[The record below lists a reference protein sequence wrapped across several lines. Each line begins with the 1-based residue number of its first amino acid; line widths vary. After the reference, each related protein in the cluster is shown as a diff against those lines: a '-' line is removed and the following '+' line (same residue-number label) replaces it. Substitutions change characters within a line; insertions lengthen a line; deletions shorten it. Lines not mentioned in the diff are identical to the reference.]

1 MCDVLLPPGVNPT
14 AFDVNIDLSSGV
26 MVLIV
31 CWQERGMP
39 VPHPNIHGPSAYIPV
54 EEVRA
59 IAHPFVIRYFSSAAA
74 GSFCFQARILQE
86 TNKSELHAWSHA
98 RLK

>member
-1 MCDVLLPPGVNPT
+1 
-14 AFDVNIDLSSGV
+14 
-26 MVLIV
+26 
-31 CWQERGMP
+31 MP

-59 IAHPFVIRYFSSAAA
+59 IGHPFVIRYFSSPAA
-74 GSFCFQARILQE
+74 GSSCFQACILQE
-86 TNKSELHAWSHA
+86 TNKSELHTWSHA

>member
-1 MCDVLLPPGVNPT
+1 
-14 AFDVNIDLSSGV
+14 VNIGLSSGV
-26 MVLIV
+26 IVLIV

-59 IAHPFVIRYFSSAAA
+59 IGHPFVICYEYFSSQLLAVLVLRRV
-74 GSFCFQARILQE
+74 FCRKLIKVNYILGV
-86 TNKSELHAWSHA
+86 THDSSDLWTCLPIMSNTVY
-98 RLK
+98 

>member
-1 MCDVLLPPGVNPT
+1 MTSKCSCCR
-14 AFDVNIDLSSGV
+14 VNIGLSSV
-26 MVLIV
+26 LINLIV

-59 IAHPFVIRYFSSAAA
+59 IGQPFVIRYFSLPAAVR
-74 GSFCFQARILQE
+74 SCFQACVLQE
-86 TNKSELHAWSHA
+86 TNKSELHASSHA
-98 RLK
+98 RLN

>member
-1 MCDVLLPPGVNPT
+1 M
-14 AFDVNIDLSSGV
+14 NIGLSSV
-26 MVLIV
+26 VIILIV

-39 VPHPNIHGPSAYIPV
+39 VPHPNIHGPSAYIPL

-59 IAHPFVIRYFSSAAA
+59 IGQQFVIRYGSSPAA
-74 GSFCFQARILQE
+74 GSSCLQARILQE
-86 TNKSELHAWSHA
+86 TNKIEMHDSSHA